1 MGRLVFEFYNGSMK
15 SWLHGNEIE
24 MYLKQQQGKSVIA
37 RFIRTLKNKIFK
49 HMTAI
54 WKNVKL
60 NKYNKTYPRTI
71 KIQPADA

>member
-15 SWLHGNEIE
+15 SWLHDNEIE

-37 RFIRTLKNKIFK
+37 RFIRTLKNKISK

-54 WKNVKL
+54 
-60 NKYNKTYPRTI
+60 
-71 KIQPADA
+71 